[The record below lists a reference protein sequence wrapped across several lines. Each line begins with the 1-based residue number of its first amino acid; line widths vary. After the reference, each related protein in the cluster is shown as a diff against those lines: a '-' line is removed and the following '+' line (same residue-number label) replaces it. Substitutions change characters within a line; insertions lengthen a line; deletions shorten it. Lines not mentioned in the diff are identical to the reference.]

1 MYYIHYDYSS
11 KTFKT
16 LKELRKSLPIGYN
29 SFLDG
34 RLVFSDKN
42 DNVYYIQYKS
52 KGWVLS
58 KN

>member
-11 KTFKT
+11 RAFKT

-29 SFLDG
+29 SFFDG
-34 RLVFSDKN
+34 RLVFNDKN
-42 DNVYYIQYKS
+42 DNVYYIRYKRRM
-52 KGWVLS
+52 WVIS